1 MRFIIEVLRPFAR
14 WLCRVWF
21 DIEFRGVEN
30 VPREGAVIITPNHV
44 TYADPIWITIPIRRR
59 VYYMAWDRMFRIPVL
74 GFLMRVFG
82 AFPVRLE
89 GSDASAR
96 REANELLTQGRALVI
111 FPEGGRAKDGK
122 LMPFKQ
128 GAFRLAL
135 TYGIQ
140 ILPVTIN
147 GAYEIWPV
155 GRMFPRAGK
164 LIITYHP
171 PIPVERMAEDLSRA
185 EMKERARAL
194 AAQAQQRVASALPAS
209 SLASDAQP
217 SVLSP
222 QS

>member
-44 TYADPIWITIPIRRR
+44 TYADPIWITIPVRRR

-96 REANELLTQGRALVI
+96 REANELLAQGRALVI

-135 TYGIQ
+135 THGIQ
-140 ILPVTIN
+140 ILPVTID
-147 GAYEIWPV
+147 GGYEIWPV
-155 GRMFPRAGK
+155 GRVFPRAGK
-164 LIITYHP
+164 LVITYHP
-171 PIPVERMAEDLSRA
+171 PIPVERAEEDLSRA

-194 AAQAQQRVASALPAS
+194 AGQAQQSVASALPRS
-209 SLASDAQP
+209 SLATDAQS
-217 SVLSP
+217 SVLTP